1 MFFGQNGQGIR
12 KRDVVITLNA
22 SRITWNANGGTLLV
36 SVSVSGVTGVRAS
49 NLDYTLSES
58 GSGWVV
64 TPGSDSVTV
73 TAPANTTA
81 EAVPVTLTVSYRGVS
96 TSIDLVLLSAQFS
109 STPTISAVNTAST
122 VTCGVRGNVNDSV
135 TFESD
140 VDWITEI
147 TKGAPLSGAS
157 TTFAYKYSMQ
167 VAENPD
173 YTNRTGHVTFTAFG
187 NIKSITTISQLGEPI
202 EGITVTPSSLSYD
215 NKGVVEDDGSDVVS
229 VLAAGAWTVQEK
241 ND

>member
-22 SRITWNANGGTLLV
+22 SRTTWNANGGTLSV
-36 SVSVSGVTGVRAS
+36 VVSVSGITGIGAR
-49 NLDYTLSES
+49 NLDYSLSES
-58 GSGWVV
+58 GSGWMV
-64 TPGSDSVTV
+64 TPGPDSVTV

-81 EAVPVTLTVSYRGVS
+81 SAIPVTLTASYRDVVA
-96 TSIDLVLLSAQFS
+96 SIDLTLLSAQFS

-122 VTCGVRGNVNDSV
+122 VTCEVRGNVNDSV

-140 VDWITEI
+140 ADWITGI
-147 TKGAPLSGAS
+147 TKGASLPGAS
-157 TTFAYKYSMQ
+157 TTFAYQYSMQ

-187 NIKSITTISQLGEPI
+187 NIKSITTITQLGEPI

-215 NKGVVEDDGSDVVS
+215 NKGVVEDDGSNVVS

>member
-1 MFFGQNGQGIR
+1 MFFGQNGQGFR
-12 KRDVVITLNA
+12 KKDVVIRLSA
-22 SRITWNANGGTLLV
+22 SRTQWNANGGSLEV
-36 SVSVSGVTGVRAS
+36 QVSVSGMSGLSAS
-49 NLDYTLSES
+49 NLDYAINES
-58 GSGWVV
+58 GSGWVLDAS
-64 TPGSDSVTV
+64 SDGVTV

-81 EAVPVTLTVSYRGVS
+81 FNIPVVLTASWRDVSS
-96 TSIDLVLLSAQFS
+96 TIDLVLLTANFS
-109 STPTISAVNTAST
+109 STPQISAVNTAST
-122 VTCGVRGNVNDSV
+122 VTCEVRGNVNDSV

-140 VDWITEI
+140 VDWITGI
-147 TKGAPLSGAS
+147 ARGAPLSGGS
-157 TTFAYKYSMQ
+157 TTFAYQYSMQ

-187 NIKSITTISQLGEPI
+187 NIKSITTITQLGEPI

-215 NKGVVEDDGSDVVS
+215 NKGVVEDDGSNVVS